1 MPVTLTNSP
10 LELFNF
16 IITVKEESRIFKADI
31 IYWQKQRSRDQIVR
45 VCVCV
50 SVLSLMICVTSGKPL
65 YFCEPLLFFLQT
77 SNYTRAVVFHFLD
90 VVVHMQ

>member
-1 MPVTLTNSP
+1 MHVTLTNSP
-10 LELFNF
+10 PELFNF
-16 IITVKEESRIFKADI
+16 IITLKEESRIFKADI
-31 IYWQKQRSRDQIVR
+31 TYWQKQRSRDQIV
-45 VCVCV
+45 CVCV
-50 SVLSLMICVTSGKPL
+50 SELSLTICVTSGKPL